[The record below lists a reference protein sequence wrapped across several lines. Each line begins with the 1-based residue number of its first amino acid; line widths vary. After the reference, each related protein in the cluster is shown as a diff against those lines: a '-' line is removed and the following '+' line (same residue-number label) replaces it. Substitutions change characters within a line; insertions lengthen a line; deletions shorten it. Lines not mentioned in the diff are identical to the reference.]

1 MKNLKIFPKMFLQ
14 IFTAL
19 ALTVLFIHFMVFLIF
34 PKTYLE
40 DRKQE
45 INKKANEI
53 SKTLTNKDIGYVT
66 QSLDFYSNNN
76 DIKAYVKNKNNDNEL
91 QIKEIIDFDK
101 KSENNSLI
109 IEERDITINTGEKIS
124 LQFVSTADMK
134 RDAKNLSLRF
144 LPFSLLISMFFS
156 AIISLIYAKLIN
168 NNIQE
173 IKHITDKMMNRDKNA
188 LLEVDSTNE
197 IGQLKLQ
204 INDLYTTLL
213 HSIDDL
219 ESKNEE
225 IIKLEKL
232 KYDFFRGASHELKT
246 PVASLKIILENMK
259 YNIGKYKNRDL
270 YIDESL
276 KIIDGLS
283 HSISQILT
291 LSSIENLK
299 NDEEN
304 VEILPILNDI
314 INKQEVIANQKHITI
329 KNQITDEKILIGK
342 SALKIIL
349 SNVIGNAVKYTDEYG
364 IITIKSDG
372 EWFEV
377 INTCE
382 KASELDT
389 TKVFDVNC
397 DLNKEN
403 SNGLGLYIVGNLL
416 NNYKIDAIIET
427 QEENVTF
434 KIKL

>member
-14 IFTAL
+14 IFAAL
-19 ALTVLFIHFMVFLIF
+19 TLTVLFIHFMVFLIF

-134 RDAKNLSLRF
+134 KDAKNLSLRF

-197 IGQLKLQ
+197 IGQLKVQ

-329 KNQITDEKILIGK
+329 DNQITDEKILIGK

-364 IITIKSDG
+364 TITIKSDG
-372 EWFEV
+372 KWFEV

-416 NNYKIDAIIET
+416 NNYKIEAIIET
-427 QEENVTF
+427 QDETVTF

>member
-19 ALTVLFIHFMVFLIF
+19 AITVLFIHFMVFLIF

-53 SKTLTNKDIGYVT
+53 SKTLKNKDIGYVT

-76 DIKAYVKNKNNDNEL
+76 DIKAYVKNQNNDNGL

-134 RDAKNLSLRF
+134 KDAKNLSLRF

-173 IKHITDKMMNRDKNA
+173 IKHITDKMMNMDKNA

-197 IGQLKLQ
+197 IGQLKVQ
-204 INDLYTTLL
+204 INDLYITLL

-304 VEILPILNDI
+304 VAILPILNDI

-329 KNQITDEKILIGK
+329 DNQITDEKILIGK

-364 IITIKSDG
+364 TITIKSDG
-372 EWFEV
+372 KWFEV

>member
-134 RDAKNLSLRF
+134 KDAKNLSLRF

-188 LLEVDSTNE
+188 LLVVDSTNE
-197 IGQLKLQ
+197 IGQLKSQ

-219 ESKNEE
+219 ELKNEE

-329 KNQITDEKILIGK
+329 DNQITDEKILIGK

-364 IITIKSDG
+364 TITIKSDG
-372 EWFEV
+372 KWLEV

-403 SNGLGLYIVGNLL
+403 SNGLGLYIVRNLL
-416 NNYKIDAIIET
+416 NNYKIDAIIEIQDET
-427 QEENVTF
+427 VTF

>member
-1 MKNLKIFPKMFLQ
+1 MKNLKIFPKMFIQ
-14 IFTAL
+14 IFA
-19 ALTVLFIHFMVFLIF
+19 AIGLTVLFIHFMVFLIF

-53 SKTLTNKDIGYVT
+53 SMTLNNKDIRYVT
-66 QSLDFYSNNN
+66 QSLNFYSNNN
-76 DIKAYVKNKNNDNEL
+76 DIKAYVKNKNNGNEL
-91 QIKEIIDFDK
+91 QIKEIIGFDK
-101 KSENNSLI
+101 KSDNNSLI
-109 IEERDITINTGEKIS
+109 IEEREINLNTGEKIS

-134 RDAKNLSLRF
+134 RDAKNFSLRF
-144 LPFSLLISMFFS
+144 LPFSLIISIIFS
-156 AIISLIYAKLIN
+156 AIVSLIYAKLIN

-173 IKHITDKMMNRDKNA
+173 IKQVTDKMMNMDKKA

-197 IGQLKLQ
+197 IGQLKAQ

-299 NDEEN
+299 NGEEN
-304 VEILPILNDI
+304 VAILPILNDI

-329 KNQITDEKILIGK
+329 YNHITDEKIVIGK

-364 IITIKSDG
+364 TITIKSDG

-416 NNYKIDAIIET
+416 NNYKIDAVIET
-427 QEENVTF
+427 QEEKVKF

>member
-53 SKTLTNKDIGYVT
+53 SKTLTNKDLGYVT

-76 DIKAYVKNKNNDNEL
+76 DIKAYVKNKNNDNGL

-101 KSENNSLI
+101 KSDNNSLI
-109 IEERDITINTGEKIS
+109 IEEREIPIRNGEKIS

-134 RDAKNLSLRF
+134 KDAKNLSLRF

-173 IKHITDKMMNRDKNA
+173 IKQVTDKMMTMDKKA
-188 LLEVDSTNE
+188 RLEVDSTNE
-197 IGQLKLQ
+197 IGQLKVQ

-304 VEILPILNDI
+304 VTILPILNDI
-314 INKQEVIANQKHITI
+314 INKQEVIATQKHITI
-329 KNQITDEKILIGK
+329 DNQIKNEKIFIGK

-364 IITIKSDG
+364 LITIKSDG

-377 INTCE
+377 INTCK

-427 QEENVTF
+427 QEEKVTF

>member
-14 IFTAL
+14 IFA
-19 ALTVLFIHFMVFLIF
+19 AIGLTVLFIHFMVFLIF

-53 SKTLTNKDIGYVT
+53 SMTLNNKDFRYVT
-66 QSLDFYSNNN
+66 QSLNFYSNNN
-76 DIKAYVKNKNNDNEL
+76 DIKAYVKNKNNGNEL
-91 QIKEIIDFDK
+91 QIKEIIGFDK
-101 KSENNSLI
+101 KSDNNSLI
-109 IEERDITINTGEKIS
+109 IEEREINLNTGEKIS

-144 LPFSLLISMFFS
+144 LPFSLIISIIFS
-156 AIISLIYAKLIN
+156 SIVSLIYAKLIN

-173 IKHITDKMMNRDKNA
+173 IKQVTDKMINMDKKA

-197 IGQLKLQ
+197 IGQLKAQ

-304 VEILPILNDI
+304 VAILPILNDI

-329 KNQITDEKILIGK
+329 DNQITNEQIFIGK
-342 SALKIIL
+342 STLKIIL

-364 IITIKSDG
+364 TITIKSDG

-416 NNYKIDAIIET
+416 NNYKIDAIIKT
-427 QEENVTF
+427 QEKNVTF

>member
-53 SKTLTNKDIGYVT
+53 SKTLTNKDFGYVT
-66 QSLDFYSNNN
+66 QSLDFYSINN
-76 DIKAYVKNKNNDNEL
+76 DIKAYVKNKNNDNGL

-134 RDAKNLSLRF
+134 KDAKNLSLRF

-173 IKHITDKMMNRDKNA
+173 IKQVTDKMMTMDKKA
-188 LLEVDSTNE
+188 RLVVDSTNE
-197 IGQLKLQ
+197 IGQLKVQ

-213 HSIDDL
+213 HTIDDL

-304 VEILPILNDI
+304 VTILPILNDI

-329 KNQITDEKILIGK
+329 DNQITDEKIFIGK

-364 IITIKSDG
+364 TITIKSDG
-372 EWFEV
+372 KWFEV

-427 QEENVTF
+427 QDENVTF

>member
-19 ALTVLFIHFMVFLIF
+19 VLTALFIHFMVFLIF

-109 IEERDITINTGEKIS
+109 IEERDITINTGKEIS

-134 RDAKNLSLRF
+134 KDAKNLSLRF

-188 LLEVDSTNE
+188 LLVVDSTNE

-329 KNQITDEKILIGK
+329 DNQITDEKILIGK

-364 IITIKSDG
+364 TITIKSDG

-377 INTCE
+377 INTCK

-403 SNGLGLYIVGNLL
+403 SNGLGLYIVRNLL

>member
-19 ALTVLFIHFMVFLIF
+19 AITVLFIHFMVFLIF

-53 SKTLTNKDIGYVT
+53 SKTLKNKDIGYVT

-76 DIKAYVKNKNNDNEL
+76 DIKAYVKNQNNDNGL

-134 RDAKNLSLRF
+134 KDAKNLSLRF

-173 IKHITDKMMNRDKNA
+173 IKHITDKMMNMDKNA
-188 LLEVDSTNE
+188 LFEVDSTNE
-197 IGQLKLQ
+197 IGQLKVQ

-304 VEILPILNDI
+304 VAILPILNDI

-329 KNQITDEKILIGK
+329 DNQITDEKILIGK

-364 IITIKSDG
+364 TITIKSDG
-372 EWFEV
+372 KWFEV

-382 KASELDT
+382 KASELNT

>member
-53 SKTLTNKDIGYVT
+53 SKTLTNKDFGYVT
-66 QSLDFYSNNN
+66 QSLDFYSSNN
-76 DIKAYVKNKNNDNEL
+76 DIKAYVKNKNNDNGL

-101 KSENNSLI
+101 KSDNNSLI
-109 IEERDITINTGEKIS
+109 IEEREITIRNGEKIS

-134 RDAKNLSLRF
+134 KDAKNLSLRF

-156 AIISLIYAKLIN
+156 AIISLIYAKSIN

-173 IKHITDKMMNRDKNA
+173 IKQVTDKMMTMDKKA
-188 LLEVDSTNE
+188 RLEVDSTNE
-197 IGQLKLQ
+197 IGQLKVQ

-304 VEILPILNDI
+304 VTILPILNDI
-314 INKQEVIANQKHITI
+314 INKQEVIATQKHITI
-329 KNQITDEKILIGK
+329 DNHITDEKIFIGK

-364 IITIKSDG
+364 LITIKSDG

-377 INTCE
+377 INTCK

-427 QEENVTF
+427 QDETVTF

>member
-19 ALTVLFIHFMVFLIF
+19 ALTVLFIHFMVFLVF

-109 IEERDITINTGEKIS
+109 IEERDITINTGKEIS

-134 RDAKNLSLRF
+134 KDAKNLSLRF

-188 LLEVDSTNE
+188 LLVVDSTNE
-197 IGQLKLQ
+197 IGQLKVQ

-304 VEILPILNDI
+304 VTILPILNDI

-349 SNVIGNAVKYTDEYG
+349 SNVIGNAVKYADEYG
-364 IITIKSDG
+364 TITIKSDG

-427 QEENVTF
+427 QEEKVTF

>member
-19 ALTVLFIHFMVFLIF
+19 AITVLFINLMVFLIF

-53 SKTLTNKDIGYVT
+53 SHTLNKKEVGYIT
-66 QSLDFYSNNN
+66 QSLNFYSDNN
-76 DIKAYVKNKNNDNEL
+76 DIKAYVKSKNNNNEL

-101 KSENNSLI
+101 QSNNNSLI
-109 IEERDITINTGEKIS
+109 IEERQIETSKGEKIS

-134 RDAKNLSLRF
+134 KDAKNLSLRF

-173 IKHITDKMMNRDKNA
+173 IKHVTDKMMNMDKSA

-246 PVASLKIILENMK
+246 PIASLKIILENMK

-314 INKQEVIANQKHITI
+314 INKQDVIANQKHITI
-329 KNQITDEKILIGK
+329 DNQITDEKILIGK

-364 IITIKSDG
+364 TITIKSDG
-372 EWFEV
+372 KWFEV

-416 NNYKIDAIIET
+416 SNYKIDAIIET
-427 QEENVTF
+427 QEENVTL
-434 KIKL
+434 KMKL